1 MSSSDIFVGLGLTL
15 LLAATSQ
22 ILAAR
27 IRVPAIVVLLPVGF
41 FAGHFISDLDPN
53 RTLGAAFSPLVSLA
67 VALIVFDAGLDLTH
81 GELVGEDRRV
91 WRLLYYVGIPMTA
104 ASAALFAWLLLDI
117 SSSTAIML
125 GAILIVSGPTVV
137 TPLLETA
144 HADRRV
150 SRILKWEATS
160 IDPTGAVI
168 AAVVFQAIDH
178 HGDFGGAVLSF
189 LGSIGV
195 GVLGGV
201 IGTVVLW
208 WLLTRLRLS
217 GALAAQAVLAVV
229 LGAAALC
236 NAWRDETGLLAAVL
250 IGIAVARLPRS
261 DLAAARPALKSIVD
275 MDIGL
280 LFISIS
286 ATVTVASVRAVVWP
300 TIVLIAALILIARP
314 VVTALATFGS
324 SLSLP
329 ERAFMG
335 WMDPRGIVAASSA
348 ATFAA
353 PLAAAGIG
361 GADKLLPVTF
371 LVIVGTVMIYGLS
384 ATAVVQRL
392 GLRDPAEQSD
402 QAAD

>member
-15 LLAATSQ
+15 ILAASSQ
-22 ILAAR
+22 IFAAR

-41 FAGHFISDLDPN
+41 VAGHFITDLNPN
-53 RTLGAAFSPLVSLA
+53 KTLGAAFSPLVSLA
-67 VALIVFDAGLDLTH
+67 VALIVFDAGLDLKH
-81 GELVGEDRRV
+81 HELAGEDRRI
-91 WRLLYYVGIPMTA
+91 WRVLYYIGIPVTA

-117 SSSTAIML
+117 SSRTAIML

-137 TPLLETA
+137 APLLESA
-144 HADRRV
+144 RAERRV

-160 IDPTGAVI
+160 IDPTGAII
-168 AAVVFQAIDH
+168 AAVVFQAINH
-178 HGDFGGAVLSF
+178 HGGVGGAVLSF
-189 LGSIGV
+189 VGSIGV

-217 GALAAQAVLAVV
+217 GALAAQAILAVV
-229 LGAAALC
+229 LGTAALC

-250 IGIAVARLPRS
+250 MGIALARLPRT
-261 DLAAARPALKSIVD
+261 DLAEARRALRSVVE

-286 ATVTVASVRAVVWP
+286 ATVTTSSVRAVLGP
-300 TIVLIAALILIARP
+300 TLVLIAALVLIVRP
-314 VVTALATFGS
+314 VITVLATVGS
-324 SLSLP
+324 SLSSRQ
-329 ERAFMG
+329 RAFIG

-348 ATFAA
+348 ATFGA

-371 LVIVGTVMIYGLS
+371 LVIVGTVMIYGLPAS
-384 ATAVVQRL
+384 AIVQRL
-392 GLRDPAEQSD
+392 GLRDTAE
-402 QAAD
+402 ADASAG

>member
-15 LLAATSQ
+15 ILAAASQ

-41 FAGHFISDLDPN
+41 VAGHFFTDLNPN
-53 RTLGAAFSPLVSLA
+53 KTLGAAFSPLVSIA
-67 VALIVFDAGLDLTH
+67 VALIVFDAGLDLAH
-81 GELVGEDRRV
+81 RELAHDDRRV
-91 WRLLYYVGIPMTA
+91 VRVLCYAGIPITA

-117 SSSTAIML
+117 SSRAAIML

-137 TPLLETA
+137 APLLASA
-144 HADRRV
+144 HANRRV
-150 SRILKWEATS
+150 SRILKWEATT

-168 AAVVFQAIDH
+168 AAVVFQALNH
-178 HGDFGGAVLSF
+178 HGGVGGAVLSF
-189 LGSIGV
+189 IGSVGV
-195 GVLGGV
+195 GVLGAV

-208 WLLTRLRLS
+208 LLLTKVRVG
-217 GALAAQAVLAVV
+217 GALAAQAIFAVV
-229 LGAAALC
+229 LGTAALC

-250 IGIAVARLPRS
+250 MGIALARLPGLHLAESRRALRS
-261 DLAAARPALKSIVD
+261 LVD
-275 MDIGL
+275 VDIGL

-286 ATVTVASVRAVVWP
+286 ATVSVASVRAVFWP
-300 TIVLIAALILIARP
+300 TLGLIAALVLIVRP

-324 SLSLP
+324 PLSLP
-329 ERAFMG
+329 ERTFIG

-353 PLAAAGIG
+353 PLAAADIG
-361 GADKLLPVTF
+361 GANKLLPVTF

-384 ATAVVQRL
+384 ASAVVQRL
-392 GLRDPAEQSD
+392 RLRETAE
-402 QAAD
+402 AADPSPG